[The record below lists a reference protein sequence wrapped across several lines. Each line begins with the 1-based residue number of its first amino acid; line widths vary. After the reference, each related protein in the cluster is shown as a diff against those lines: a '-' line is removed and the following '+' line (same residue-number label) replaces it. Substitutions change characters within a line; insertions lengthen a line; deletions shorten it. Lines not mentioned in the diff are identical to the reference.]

1 MKATGF
7 GALLLGGVIGVSL
20 AACQPAET
28 PPPSKKAAAALDAK
42 ASQAATTPEAKALEA
57 TDLEAPSAVR
67 PESDVEQSS
76 AVASFRRYCY
86 ETASDPVKVATLIES
101 DKLQQADDAA
111 SGYTKSPQ
119 RGARQIY
126 VLPSIEG
133 KNDSL
138 KLVVNNVG
146 VCGVQVS
153 GDAAAEVEADVIQSF
168 SAFRV
173 PAPQSPAVK
182 AGIFIPYGSSIS
194 EEAVRKHGLIN
205 TMTSTAKGVA
215 VVIYIPPAQAED
227 VLANARRQ

>member
-7 GALLLGGVIGVSL
+7 GALLIGGVIGVSL

-28 PPPSKKAAAALDAK
+28 PPPSKEAEAALDAK
-42 ASQAATTPEAKALEA
+42 VSEANTAPDATAP
-57 TDLEAPSAVR
+57 EAPSAATLV
-67 PESDVEQSS
+67 SDVGQSS

-86 ETASDPVKVATLIES
+86 ETASDPVEVAKLIEA
-101 DKLQQADDAA
+101 DKLQQADDVA
-111 SGYTKSPQ
+111 SGYSKSPQ

-138 KLVVNNVG
+138 KLVVNNIG

-153 GDAAAEVEADVIQSF
+153 GDAAAGVEADVIQSF

-215 VVIYIPPAQAED
+215 VVIYVPPAQAEE